1 MVTGSQHVLVEEGV
15 LFCKEVEMQNKS
27 EARQDRRAGGQ
38 SFKTLS
44 SSLMHSC
51 LFLKSK
57 AVGRSFYKTWNIKE
71 HLEKSRLDPRL
82 LLKLYNKV
90 GRGTVGVLQ
99 ARFHTTTGTKSRQIC
114 LRPE

>member
-44 SSLMHSC
+44 SSLMHSR

-57 AVGRSFYKTWNIKE
+57 AVGRSFYKKTGISKNTCKN
-71 HLEKSRLDPRL
+71 LD
-82 LLKLYNKV
+82 
-90 GRGTVGVLQ
+90 
-99 ARFHTTTGTKSRQIC
+99 
-114 LRPE
+114 